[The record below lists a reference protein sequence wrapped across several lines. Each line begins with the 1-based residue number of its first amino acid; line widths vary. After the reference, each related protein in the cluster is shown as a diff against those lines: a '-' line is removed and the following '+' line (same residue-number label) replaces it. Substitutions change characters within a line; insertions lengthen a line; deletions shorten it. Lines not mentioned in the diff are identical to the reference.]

1 MNLIDINKELNTEE
15 KCLAWLEAQRWPD
28 KVRCLVCGNDE
39 IYRFKRTGKTKK
51 VQYLYQCKEKTCRY
65 QFSATTGTIFHRSH
79 LPLVKWFMAISIIV
93 SAKKGMAANQMK
105 EHIGVSYKTAWYL
118 CHRIREAMQESTDD
132 QLSGV
137 VEVDETYVGGKYD
150 RRVKRGPLGKDSS
163 CRTDSARRSSGSHD
177 HPYPQQGHSLRSGK
191 RPRFH

>member
-1 MNLIDINKELNTEE
+1 MNLIDINKELNTEK

-105 EHIGVSYKTAWYL
+105 EHIGVS
-118 CHRIREAMQESTDD
+118 
-132 QLSGV
+132 
-137 VEVDETYVGGKYD
+137 
-150 RRVKRGPLGKDSS
+150 
-163 CRTDSARRSSGSHD
+163 
-177 HPYPQQGHSLRSGK
+177 
-191 RPRFH
+191 